1 MFMHSTPQ
9 RSGTERSLRKIFLL
23 VILCCSLSVGTTGAA
38 HAAFLS
44 TTGKISGKI
53 INSKTGETLPFI
65 TVVIQGTS
73 LGAASEVDGYYAIN
87 NVTPG
92 TYTLRASAV
101 GYNPVVIKNVKVNID
116 LTTKLDIRM
125 DDITVQLNDVVVT
138 ASRPMVQKDLTA
150 STSIIADDLI
160 NNLPVTEMR
169 DILQL
174 QAGMT
179 VSGGDLH
186 LRGGRKG
193 QIAYQIDGVPVT
205 DVYDGSNIID
215 VGANSIQ
222 ELQVVSGAFNAEFG
236 QAMSGIVNIVTKDGN
251 NTLAGNLQ
259 TYTGMYLSSKDDIF
273 WGISKIHPMNIKNVE
288 GSFSGA
294 IVPDRLF
301 FYTFGRYYG
310 NNGYLYGRRRYLT
323 TDLSQMVRAG
333 GASVYVI
340 TENGDGSMVAMNPTT
355 RYNGQGKLSYRLGE
369 GMKLSYNYIRDYQF
383 YQDFNMANRL
393 TPDNQLNQYRKGNT
407 NTLGLN
413 HALSANTFYTLNLSY
428 FNKDYR
434 NYLYENIYTGDP
446 AQPTKYVDYT
456 LQQNP
461 PYSYPVGGDAASGNR
476 FVRTTG
482 TFAAKFDLT
491 TQMTKEFQLQFG
503 ADAKQHRIYMEH
515 MYLVPVLDASGA
527 KAVPYNVEVGNINS
541 LNYDTYLHRPQ
552 EYSAYV
558 QSKME
563 AYSLIFNIG
572 LRFDYY
578 NPDGV
583 ILRDPEDPEI
593 INPIKPENKAKT
605 PAEREAYWYKKATDK
620 YAFSPRIGL
629 AFPFSDRGVIHFS
642 YGHFFQLPAYETM
655 YENPRFKLADV
666 AGSAG
671 VIGNADLK
679 PQKTTK
685 GEIGIQQQLSEDI
698 SADATM
704 FFEDFRDLIGT
715 SSDEIAVFG
724 QNKTYSKYTNSDF
737 GFSKGV
743 IIRLSKKFSDG
754 LTANLDYTYS
764 VTKGNASD
772 PSDAR
777 NAILG
782 GQTPETFI
790 APLNWDQTHTLN
802 LVVAYSRERNYGFS
816 CIGNL
821 YSGQPYTP
829 SVNVNTNVA
838 QNAFPK
844 NSASKPTIFNVDLRA
859 YKNIIFGS
867 VTFTLFVNAYNLL
880 DRDNP
885 LYVNA
890 DSGDPF
896 FSFAKYEAEKINPRL
911 YNVGSL
917 DEYYTNPGIFSQP
930 RRVELGASVN
940 F

>member
-1 MFMHSTPQ
+1 M
-9 RSGTERSLRKIFLL
+9 LRKIQLSGTARAMRTVFLL
-23 VILCCSLSVGTTGAA
+23 AVLFCCLPGGITGSAY
-38 HAAFLS
+38 AAFLS
-44 TTGKISGKI
+44 TTGKISGRAL
-53 INSKTGETLPFI
+53 NAKTGEALPSI
-65 TVVIQGTS
+65 TVILQGTT
-73 LGAASEVDGYYAIN
+73 LGAASDMNGYYSIN
-87 NVTPG
+87 NVSPG
-92 TYTLRASAV
+92 TYTVRASAV
-101 GYNPVVIKNVKVNID
+101 GYTPVLIKSVKVNID
-116 LTTKLDIRM
+116 LTTKLDIKLE
-125 DDITVQLNDVVVT
+125 DNTVQLSDVVVT

-150 STSIIADDLI
+150 STSIIAEDLI

-251 NTLAGNLQ
+251 NKLSGNLQ
-259 TYTGMYLSSKDDIF
+259 LYSGIYLSPKDDIF
-273 WGISKIHPMNIKNVE
+273 WGISKVHPLNIKNIE
-288 GSFSGA
+288 GSLSGA
-294 IVPDRLF
+294 IIPDGLF
-301 FYTFGRYYG
+301 FYTYGRAFE
-310 NNGYLYGRRRYLT
+310 NEGYLYGKRKYLT

-333 GASVYVI
+333 GSSAYVI
-340 TENGDGSMVAMNPTT
+340 SENGDGSMVAMNPTT
-355 RYNGQGKLSYRLGE
+355 RYNGQGKLSYHLGD

-428 FNKDYR
+428 FTKDYR

-446 AQPTKYVDYT
+446 SHPTNYVDYT

-461 PYSYPVGGDAASGNR
+461 PYSYPVGGDPASGNR

-482 TFAAKFDLT
+482 TYAAKFDLT
-491 TQMTKEFQLQFG
+491 TQLSQEFQVQFG

-527 KAVPYNVEVGNINS
+527 KVVPYNVEVGSINS

-552 EYSAYV
+552 EFSGYL
-558 QSKME
+558 QSKFE

-583 ILRDPEDPEI
+583 VLSDPEDPEI
-593 INPIKPENKAKT
+593 VNPIKPENKAKT
-605 PAEREAYWYKKATDK
+605 LAERETYWYKKASDK
-620 YAFSPRIGL
+620 SAFSPRIGL

-655 YENPRFKLADV
+655 YENPRFKLADI

-671 VIGNADLK
+671 VVGNADLK

-685 GEIGIQQQLSEDI
+685 GEIGVQQQLSEDI
-698 SADATM
+698 SIDGTM

-724 QNKTYSKYTNSDF
+724 QNKTYSRYANSDF

-743 IIRLSKKFSDG
+743 IVRLAKKFGDG

-802 LVVAYSRERNYGFS
+802 LVVAYAKERDYGFS

-844 NSASKPTIFNVDLRA
+844 NSATKPTIFNIDLRA
-859 YKNIIFGS
+859 YKNFNAGS
-867 VTFTLFVNAYNLL
+867 VTFTLFVNVYNVL

-911 YNVGSL
+911 YNVSSL
-917 DEYYTNPGIFSQP
+917 DEYYTNPGLFSQP